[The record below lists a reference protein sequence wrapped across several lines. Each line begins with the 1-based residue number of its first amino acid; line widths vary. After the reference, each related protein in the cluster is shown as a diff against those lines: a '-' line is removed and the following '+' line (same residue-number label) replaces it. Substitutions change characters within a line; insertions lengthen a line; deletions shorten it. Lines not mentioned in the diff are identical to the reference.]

1 MRFLQKRFSFIVLI
15 TVIGW
20 STASAQIPT
29 LTSSN
34 LPLIIINTDGQP
46 IVDEPKI
53 TASMGI
59 IDNGLGVRNNV
70 TDPFNNYNGKIGIE
84 IRGSSSQSFP
94 KKQYSVEQSF
104 GSQIPIV
111 MFCVKTVGQFQ
122 CCRKLSTMN

>member
-1 MRFLQKRFSFIVLI
+1 M
-15 TVIGW
+15 IGW

-94 KKQYSVEQSF
+94 KKQYSVELRDNAGAGIKASLLGMPSEEDWVLF
-104 GSQIPIV
+104 APYNDKSLMRDG
-111 MFCVKTVGQFQ
+111 TG
-122 CCRKLSTMN
+122 L